1 MIDDKLKKWV
11 EDNKMIVSDSS
22 VDESDIIIIEGV
34 GKFLYLHPF
43 EGNVID
49 EDFAFVMS
57 DEEFNICDEK
67 QVDFILF
74 EFGGKFY
81 YSTLKEGRI

>member
-49 EDFAFVMS
+49 EDFQNADHNPVYMTFV
-57 DEEFNICDEK
+57 
-67 QVDFILF
+67 
-74 EFGGKFY
+74 
-81 YSTLKEGRI
+81 LK